1 MSVHLKTFEGKLTA
15 IGDRVIVS
23 DMFFGEQKTKG
34 GIILTTDDGNVRGI
48 YPRWGKVYSKGPK
61 NKDIYNVGDWVLV
74 EHGRW
79 TRGVSIKDGEEE
91 LELRMIE
98 TESILAWSEE
108 KPNDVQMGKSSVG
121 DFSPDK
127 ISADEFA
134 K

>member
-91 LELRMIE
+91 LELRMVE
-98 TESILAWSEE
+98 TESILAW
-108 KPNDVQMGKSSVG
+108 
-121 DFSPDK
+121 
-127 ISADEFA
+127 
-134 K
+134 